1 MLDALMLDNFVGV
14 TLTLVLVGVFWS
26 CLVLIVGQKQRHE
39 SDRREYS
46 IELLERSVEQQ
57 QQIIKLLEGAAD
69 KSGGFG
75 QRSVA

>member
-1 MLDALMLDNFVGV
+1 MLDALMLDNFVGI

-39 SDRREYS
+39 SDRKEYS

-57 QQIIKLLEGAAD
+57 ERIIKLLEGGAE
-69 KSGGFG
+69 KSGFG
-75 QRSVA
+75 QRSAA